1 MKSVL
6 LRGPVFSKSG
16 YGEHT
21 RQIYRYLREKKVNIT
36 IQPLNWGMTP
46 WFVKRSDCDGLIGEM
61 QDASGFD
68 PNKKYDVTIQC
79 QLPNEWDTSIGHY
92 NVGVTAGVETNVVN
106 PVWTMTHVSRMDK
119 VIVPS
124 NFTKSGFEN
133 SGSSS
138 TEIKVVPEAYYEE
151 LLDEAV
157 DEEDLLDEV
166 ETNFNFLTVGVLTG
180 MTPESDRKNLFYLI
194 KWFTEAFR
202 NNKDVGLI
210 IKTNRGRDTAVDRI
224 VTFRLLNQVLKELNH
239 NGTPKV
245 YLLHGEMSRKEMT
258 SLYKNDKVKAYLSL
272 TRGEGF
278 GLPLLE
284 AAVSGLPVMSTNWS
298 AHTEFLNLG
307 KWISFDYDLKDVDE
321 SKVDGNIFVKGA
333 KWAEVREEDFKK
345 KILNFY
351 KKSSMPREWSKDLSR
366 KLKETHSIDAIK
378 KAYDV
383 VLGEVLG

>member
-68 PNKKYDVTIQC
+68 PNKKYDVSIQC

-92 NVGVTAGVETNVVN
+92 NIGVTAGVETNVVN

-124 NFTKSGFEN
+124 NFTKAGFEN

-157 DEEDLLDEV
+157 GEEDLLAEV

-202 NNKDVGLI
+202 DNKDVGLI
-210 IKTNRGRDTAVDRI
+210 VKTNRGRDTAVDRI

-258 SLYKNDKVKAYLSL
+258 SLYKNKKVKSYLSL
-272 TRGEGF
+272 SLSLVLRI
-278 GLPLLE
+278 L
-284 AAVSGLPVMSTNWS
+284 ST
-298 AHTEFLNLG
+298 
-307 KWISFDYDLKDVDE
+307 IPY
-321 SKVDGNIFVKGA
+321 
-333 KWAEVREEDFKK
+333 
-345 KILNFY
+345 
-351 KKSSMPREWSKDLSR
+351 
-366 KLKETHSIDAIK
+366 
-378 KAYDV
+378 
-383 VLGEVLG
+383 